1 MTLQESRVANIK
13 QHRYL
18 LDFLIYGNKKEK
30 VAFLKDYQILMMDQQ
45 FKSLQKHKSFI
56 RKVARGKAT
65 STILARNHKIL
76 SDIIKIILNHYEI
89 CTKISSGSYRRVGQ
103 KKQKDLPLKQVM
115 VNTLPQKVVTS
126 QQVKV
131 TPQQG
136 LGKIHVKNPVEKK
149 LKEMIL
155 SLSPKRRMKALTIL
169 KLIKKSKDFSWAEN
183 GEFIYK
189 GKSILLSDI
198 KTLIIHT
205 LQNTNDKPKGMAKF
219 YKALSTLD
227 LPKNI
232 IVNKTGRSLIKKF

>member
-1 MTLQESRVANIK
+1 MKYAQKLVLVPIEEW
-13 QHRYL
+13 
-18 LDFLIYGNKKEK
+18 DK
-30 VAFLKDYQILMMDQQ
+30 V
-45 FKSLQKHKSFI
+45 
-56 RKVARGKAT
+56 
-65 STILARNHKIL
+65 
-76 SDIIKIILNHYEI
+76 
-89 CTKISSGSYRRVGQ
+89 
-103 KKQKDLPLKQVM
+103 KQKDLPLKQVM
-115 VNTLPQKVVTS
+115 VNTLPQKVAIS

-136 LGKIHVKNPVEKK
+136 LGRIHVKNPVEEK

-198 KTLIIHT
+198 KNLIIHT
-205 LQNTNDKPKGMAKF
+205 LQNTNDKPKGMSKF

-232 IVNKTGRSLIKKF
+232 IVNKTGRSLIKKFKNDNDDLWRPPGKLNRKFYKK

>member
-1 MTLQESRVANIK
+1 MANIK

-18 LDFLIYGNKKEK
+18 LDFLIYGNIKEK

-103 KKQKDLPLKQVM
+103 KTKRSSPETSDGEYSSSESSDISTSES
-115 VNTLPQKVVTS
+115 NTSTRIRENSCEK
-126 QQVKV
+126 
-131 TPQQG
+131 
-136 LGKIHVKNPVEKK
+136 PVEKK

-155 SLSPKRRMKALTIL
+155 SLSPK
-169 KLIKKSKDFSWAEN
+169 
-183 GEFIYK
+183 
-189 GKSILLSDI
+189 
-198 KTLIIHT
+198 
-205 LQNTNDKPKGMAKF
+205 
-219 YKALSTLD
+219 
-227 LPKNI
+227 
-232 IVNKTGRSLIKKF
+232 